1 MDIKNGDNWI
11 EMQQLVTNMTKWTK
25 KCWMKK
31 YDCYMNRNLLYELL
45 ESLFCSQEISKRKLK
60 LFLCST
66 SAESLS
72 WSIRTAGGWR
82 LQGASGSRSVTVTW
96 PLTWDQ
102 TLTTTSGSER
112 IAARSAPPG
121 PNSDLPSI
129 GDKVRQELTASS
141 VLRLMFGV
149 FMDVCLQL
157 RRIVRQEEK
166 SQALKE
172 RKRPW
177 F

>member
-166 SQALKE
+166 V
-172 RKRPW
+172 RH
-177 F
+177 